1 MDTFSAISG
10 NDSESSDEELPLSGV
25 RILDASNLIAG
36 PMVGMLLGDY
46 GADIIKLEH
55 PTDGDPLRNH
65 GTPKDGEPLWWK
77 YIGRNKKVITLY
89 LGDPEAQDLFK
100 QLAASVDVVIES
112 YRPGTMDKWGLG
124 YEELSRDNPG
134 LVMAHISGY
143 GQMGPRSALP
153 GFGTIGEA
161 MSGFVFRNG
170 YPDGS
175 PTLPP
180 FGLADVVTGMMGAF
194 AVMVALR
201 SRDRDGKGQEVDLS
215 IVESLLPILEPQILE
230 YDQLGTLL
238 TRLGNRNPMN
248 SPRGIYRTSDDAWLA
263 VSGSTTPTAA
273 RMMTLIGRGDMVDMP
288 WFGSANQRAQH
299 AAEFDDALSA
309 WAASQTM
316 ESALAAC
323 SEAGVPATKVYSAA
337 DILADEQYEALGTI
351 ATVEDDVLGPV
362 RMPNVTFRLSRTPG
376 RIRWIG
382 PERGAHNAEVYGGL
396 GVSEERQADLKARGV
411 I

>member
-1 MDTFSAISG
+1 MDPFSVF
-10 NDSESSDEELPLSGV
+10 SDEPGSPDRELPLRGV
-25 RILDASNLIAG
+25 RILDATNLIAG
-36 PMVGMLLGDY
+36 PMTGMMLGDY
-46 GADIIKLEH
+46 GAEIIKIEH

-65 GTPKDGEPLWWK
+65 GAPKDGEPLWWK
-77 YIGRNKKVITLY
+77 YIGRNKKAITLY
-89 LGDPEAQDLFK
+89 LGDPGAQAIFK
-100 QLAASVDVVIES
+100 QLAASADVVLES
-112 YRPGTMDKWGLG
+112 YRPGVMGKWGLG
-124 YEELSRDNPG
+124 YEELSRDNPK
-134 LVMAHISGY
+134 LVMGHISGY
-143 GQMGPRSALP
+143 GQKGPRSSQP

-180 FGLADVVTGMMGAF
+180 FGLADVVTGIMGAF
-194 AVMVALR
+194 AIMVALR
-201 SRDRDGKGQEVDLS
+201 ARDRDGRGQEVDLS

-238 TRLGNRNPMN
+238 TRVGNRNPMN
-248 SPRGIYRTSDDAWLA
+248 SPRGIYRTGDDLWLA

-273 RMMTLIGRGDMVDMP
+273 RMMTLIGRADLVEQP
-288 WFGSANQRAQH
+288 WFNSANQRAQH
-299 AAEFDDALSA
+299 AAEFDEALGA
-309 WAASQTM
+309 WASSQTM

-337 DILADEQYEALGTI
+337 DILADEQYQALETI
-351 ATVEDDVLGPV
+351 ATVEDEVLGPI

-376 RIRWIG
+376 RIQWAG
-382 PERGAHNAEVYGGL
+382 PKRGAHNDEVYEALGL
-396 GVSEERQADLKARGV
+396 SEDRQAELKARGA